1 MVNGSSGGAAW
12 EVEKLVMGAPSIRVS
27 GGYCFDDVQ
36 LFDGVE
42 LEIVAGQ
49 WTCLLG
55 ASGVGKSTILRLILG
70 LETGGEFLGEIVTSD
85 GLDLTGRVS
94 YMAQSDLL
102 LPWLNVVDN
111 VVLGTRLRGE
121 DVDMARAETLIERI
135 GLSEHRAKFPN
146 ELSGGMRQRVALG
159 RTLMEER
166 PIMLLDEPFSAL
178 DASTRADMQE
188 LAFEMLRGKT
198 VLLVTHDPAE
208 AARLGHKIVVLSA
221 SEARVWDVP
230 ETVAIRDVNGAE
242 VVDCQAGLLAH
253 LRGTGK

>member
-1 MVNGSSGGAAW
+1 MGHGDAW
-12 EVEKLVMGAPSIRVS
+12 EVEKFVMGAPSVRLS
-27 GGYCFDDVQ
+27 GSYSFDDVA

-42 LEIVAGQ
+42 LEIAAGQ

-70 LETGGEFLGEIVTSD
+70 LETGGEFLGEIVASD
-85 GLDLTGRVS
+85 GLDLVGRVS

-111 VVLGTRLRGE
+111 VVLGARLRRE
-121 DVDMARAETLIERI
+121 DVDMVRAERLIERI
-135 GLSEHRAKFPN
+135 GLGAHWAKFPG

-188 LAFEMLRGKT
+188 LTFEMLMEKT

-221 SEARVWDVP
+221 DEARVWDVP
-230 ETVAIRDVNGAE
+230 ETAAIRDVNAVE
-242 VVDCQAGLLAH
+242 VVNCQAGLLRH
-253 LRGTGK
+253 LRNEQYEKT

>member
-1 MVNGSSGGAAW
+1 MVYGAAW
-12 EVEKLVMGAPSIRVS
+12 KAKKLMTDAPSICLEGS
-27 GGYCFDDVQ
+27 YSFDNVR
-36 LFDGVE
+36 LFDNIK
-42 LEIVAGQ
+42 LEIPAGQ

-70 LETGGEFLGEIVTSD
+70 LETGGEFTGKIITSD
-85 GLDLTGRVS
+85 GLGLAEWVS

-111 VVLGTRLRGE
+111 VALGAQLRGE
-121 DVDMARAETLIERI
+121 AVDYDRAEQLIERI
-135 GLSEHRAKFPN
+135 GLSAHKAKYPN

-159 RTLMEER
+159 RTLMEKR

-188 LAFEMLRGKT
+188 LTFEMLADKT

-221 SEARVWDVP
+221 TEAQIWDAP
-230 ETVAIRDVNGAE
+230 KTPPIRDVNAAD
-242 VVDCQAGLLAH
+242 VVNCQAALLKH
-253 LRGTGK
+253 LRGEKNEKN

>member
-1 MVNGSSGGAAW
+1 
-12 EVEKLVMGAPSIRVS
+12 MGAPCIRVS
-27 GGYCFDDVQ
+27 GGYWFDDVA

-70 LETGGEFLGEIVTSD
+70 LETGGEFVGEILAGD
-85 GLDLTGRVS
+85 GLGLGGRVS

-111 VVLGTRLRGE
+111 VVLGARLRGE
-121 DVDMARAETLIERI
+121 KIDIERADVLIERI
-135 GLSEHRAKFPN
+135 GLSGHRAKFPS

-188 LAFEMLRGKT
+188 LAFEMLEGKT

-208 AARLGHKIVVLSA
+208 AARLGHRILVLSA
-221 SEARVWDVP
+221 CEARVWDVP
-230 ETVAIRDVNGAE
+230 ETAAIRDVNARD
-242 VVDCQAGLLAH
+242 VVECQAGLLRH
-253 LRGTGK
+253 LRGRGK